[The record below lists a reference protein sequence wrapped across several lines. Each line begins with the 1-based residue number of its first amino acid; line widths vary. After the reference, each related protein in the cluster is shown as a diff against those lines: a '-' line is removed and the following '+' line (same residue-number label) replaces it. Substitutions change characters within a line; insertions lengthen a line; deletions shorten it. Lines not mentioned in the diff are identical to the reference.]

1 MRRFEIVKRIN
12 NLSSVKKPQRS
23 TSASAGYDFC
33 SEDTVVVP
41 SIWRQILKLF
51 IEGMLVCDTNI
62 KIKPTLIKTGIKACF
77 EKDEVLKLYNRSS
90 NPLKRGLILANGV
103 GVVDSDYYNNL
114 DNDGEIMFAFYNLFP
129 FDITIEKGEKIGQ
142 GVFEK
147 FLVTD
152 DDEAN
157 GKRSGG
163 FGSTGV

>member
-1 MRRFEIVKRIN
+1 MRRFEIVNRISD
-12 NLSSVKKPQRS
+12 LTAIKKPSRS

-33 SEDTVVVP
+33 SEETITIP
-41 SIWRQILKLF
+41 SIWKQIAKLF
-51 IEGMLVCDTNI
+51 IGGMLVADTDT

-90 NPLKRGLILANGV
+90 NPIKRGLILANGV
-103 GVVDSDYYNNL
+103 GVVDSDYYNNP
-114 DNDGEIMFAFYNLFP
+114 DNDGEIMFSFYNLFP

-152 DDEAN
+152 DDEAI

>member
-1 MRRFEIVKRIN
+1 MRRFEIVHRIDN
-12 NLSSVKKPQRS
+12 PTIVKKPKRS
-23 TSASAGYDFC
+23 TSASAGYDF
-33 SEDTVVVP
+33 SATETVCVP
-41 SIWRQILKLF
+41 SIWKQIARLF
-51 IEGMLVCDTNI
+51 IGGLLVANTDT

-90 NPLKRGLILANGV
+90 NPIKRGLILANGV
-103 GVVDSDYYNNL
+103 GVVDSDYYNNP

-147 FLVTD
+147 FLITD

-157 GKRSGG
+157 GERSGG